1 MKTREVRRIWGK
13 PWDYTYLLRIERKKF
28 QEMAHYFQ
36 KSQLTKGWERQVQ
49 TCNLC
54 ISLLTIVLEED
65 LPFKIWLKNNYEN
78 RSDNSLIVPFAKH
91 INTNNSCRFIGKDW
105 IINQSSLNDES
116 LRVELRRIKA
126 WHLYNRIRT
135 YRMFDLWD

>member
-1 MKTREVRRIWGK
+1 MKTRTIARLWGK
-13 PWDYTYLLRIERKKF
+13 PWDYEYLLRIERRKF

-36 KSQLTKGWERQVQ
+36 KSKLTEGWERQVQ

-65 LPFKIWLKNNYEN
+65 WPFKVWLKNNYGD
-78 RSDNSLIVPFAKH
+78 RSDSSVIVPFAKH
-91 INTNNSCRFIGKDW
+91 INTNNSHRFIGKDW
-105 IINQSSLNDES
+105 SINQSSLCNDS
-116 LRVELRRIKA
+116 LRIELRRIKA
-126 WHLYNRIRT
+126 WHLYNLIRT

>member
-1 MKTREVRRIWGK
+1 MKTRTIARLWGK
-13 PWDYTYLLRIERKKF
+13 PWDYEYLLRIERRKF

-36 KSQLTKGWERQVQ
+36 KSKLTEGWERQVQ

-65 LPFKIWLKNNYEN
+65 WPFKVWLKNNYGDK
-78 RSDNSLIVPFAKH
+78 SDSSVVVPFAKH
-91 INTNNSCRFIGKDW
+91 ININNSHRFIGKDW
-105 IINQSSLNDES
+105 SINQSLLCNDS
-116 LRVELRRIKA
+116 LRIELRRIKA

>member
-1 MKTREVRRIWGK
+1 MKTRTIARLWGK
-13 PWDYTYLLRIERKKF
+13 PWDYAYLLRIERRKF

-36 KSQLTKGWERQVQ
+36 KSKLTEGWERQVQ

-65 LPFKIWLKNNYEN
+65 WPFKVWLKNNYED
-78 RSDNSLIVPFAKH
+78 RSDSSVVVPFTKH
-91 INTNNSCRFIGKDW
+91 INTNNSHRFIGKNW
-105 IINQSSLNDES
+105 SINQSSLCNDS
-116 LRVELRRIKA
+116 LRIELRRIKA
-126 WHLYNRIRT
+126 WHLYNLIRT